1 MNASE
6 RKKVI
11 GAYGIALENREYTV
25 GKEVD
30 LPYPKQTIKT
40 AFACEI
46 IENKGELPLDF
57 LEDVY
62 VEIDSWT
69 DEESFNQIT
78 AYEAHLKN
86 APTSSSTAS
95 EIKEHASKMSELLEE
110 RENNAKA
117 FKIKELQETMQAT
130 AQITRFEELREE
142 GFKIQDD
149 FNLNDILK

>member
-95 EIKEHASKMSELLEE
+95 EIKEHASKMSELLE
-110 RENNAKA
+110 
-117 FKIKELQETMQAT
+117 
-130 AQITRFEELREE
+130 
-142 GFKIQDD
+142 
-149 FNLNDILK
+149 